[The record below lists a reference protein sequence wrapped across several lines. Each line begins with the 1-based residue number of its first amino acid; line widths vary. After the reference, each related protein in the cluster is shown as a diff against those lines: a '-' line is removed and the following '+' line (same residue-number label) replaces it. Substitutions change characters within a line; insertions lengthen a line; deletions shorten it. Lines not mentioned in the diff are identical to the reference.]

1 MPALTIENASLATF
15 DFKSNTGQITID
27 KALGVVEAFVSAI
40 GNKDSVGDIVMSGA
54 FNASLKRRKPR
65 VVWGHDWNQ
74 PIGKVLEIYEV
85 PPSDPRL
92 PTKMRTAGVGGLYAK
107 VQFNLNTERGREA
120 FANVAFYGHDQEWC
134 VDENTEIL
142 TDRGWLRYDQLTTDH
157 MAYTLN
163 PELGWGA
170 FEPVL
175 AVNVWPSKTRTLRHI
190 ETGGFSSLTTDAH
203 RWPVADN
210 SNGGNVR
217 WTTTGDLKTHDRII
231 RSAPRFDAPTYQK
244 YDDAFVELVGWFW
257 NEGWIPPADHP
268 DNGLYIAQSTEA
280 NPEHVASIRACMQA
294 AFPGQWKEAHSAD
307 NMARFRLT
315 KVAADTVLA
324 VTGNGKAPTPD
335 FLMSLTR
342 SQLKLL
348 IDTCLAGDGH
358 QSKAGQRTWYQ
369 VSEDGVR
376 AFEMLCA
383 LAGQPTNTCSTKN
396 YGNRYGAPP
405 QRVSLLK
412 SGVAKPLD
420 AIRVK
425 SYNSKDRR
433 TVAVDDWVDHTGIVW
448 CPTTAS
454 GTWLARRNGSVYFT
468 GNSIGYKTI
477 TSAYDP
483 ARSANLLKEV
493 ELYEVSPVL
502 HGANQLTGTISVK
515 NDDAMSGVTDLRSVL
530 EKLFSNMLKK
540 PVTVRSIDDD
550 SVVIALPDGK
560 LWRAPFSSEDG
571 RMMIGKPV
579 AVREVTSFESID
591 DMDDEGEPAMMTVK
605 DFEYSDEMMMPV
617 KGGDDEY
624 SEYGGKKPDFL
635 DDPMT
640 LLLMAYNEMLKLN
653 GAAALRSKTLS
664 LISDLEKFMVSK
676 KPSGDDESGFVI
688 RMKCHPSQVKAVER
702 AMTELPVYLERS
714 ADGVNIKFSTKLDHD
729 TLLFKTAEALSSL
742 DFEPVFSVSN
752 PSNTLNM

>member
-85 PPSDPRL
+85 PASDPRL

-120 FANVAFYGHDQEWC
+120 FANVAFYGHDQEW
-134 VDENTEIL
+134 
-142 TDRGWLRYDQLTTDH
+142 
-157 MAYTLN
+157 
-163 PELGWGA
+163 
-170 FEPVL
+170 
-175 AVNVWPSKTRTLRHI
+175 
-190 ETGGFSSLTTDAH
+190 
-203 RWPVADN
+203 
-210 SNGGNVR
+210 
-217 WTTTGDLKTHDRII
+217 
-231 RSAPRFDAPTYQK
+231 
-244 YDDAFVELVGWFW
+244 
-257 NEGWIPPADHP
+257 
-268 DNGLYIAQSTEA
+268 
-280 NPEHVASIRACMQA
+280 
-294 AFPGQWKEAHSAD
+294 
-307 NMARFRLT
+307 
-315 KVAADTVLA
+315 
-324 VTGNGKAPTPD
+324 
-335 FLMSLTR
+335 
-342 SQLKLL
+342 
-348 IDTCLAGDGH
+348 
-358 QSKAGQRTWYQ
+358 
-369 VSEDGVR
+369 
-376 AFEMLCA
+376 
-383 LAGQPTNTCSTKN
+383 
-396 YGNRYGAPP
+396 
-405 QRVSLLK
+405 
-412 SGVAKPLD
+412 
-420 AIRVK
+420 
-425 SYNSKDRR
+425 
-433 TVAVDDWVDHTGIVW
+433 
-448 CPTTAS
+448 
-454 GTWLARRNGSVYFT
+454 
-468 GNSIGYKTI
+468 SIGYKTI

-591 DMDDEGEPAMMTVK
+591 DDMGDEGEPAMMTVK

-688 RMKCHPSQVKAVER
+688 RMKCHPSQVKSVER
-702 AMTELPVYLERS
+702 AMSELPVYMERS
-714 ADGVNIKFSTKLDHD
+714 ANGVDIKFSTKLDHE

-742 DFEPVFSVSN
+742 EFEPVFSVVN